1 MTDWHNRI
9 IVDDTVLGGKPIV
22 RGTRITVDLLMDRL
36 ADGWTMDDIVAAY
49 PRLRRDDVLAAIS
62 FVAEVFRVEVNAAVD
77 EARE

>member
-1 MTDWHNRI
+1 MTDGHNRI
-9 IVDDTVLGGKPIV
+9 IVDDTVVGGKPIV
-22 RGTRITVDLLMDRL
+22 RGTRIAVDLLMDRL
-36 ADGWTMDDIVAAY
+36 ADGWTMDDIVTAY